1 MHAYSDS
8 PAICSFP
15 SPSRQ
20 DTIIIPRLRD
30 IFTQKMDYR
39 TEFEQLLGG
48 KVEDPRKLLPSVVSS
63 PQLSPIYTLPS
74 GTHSETVHG
83 TQSDGIGQKMEGIEF
98 KVPERPV

>member
-1 MHAYSDS
+1 MHAHSES
-8 PAICSFP
+8 PVICSFP

-30 IFTQKMDYR
+30 VFTQKMDYR

-48 KVEDPRKLLPSVVSS
+48 KVEDPPKLFPSVVSS
-63 PQLSPIYTLPS
+63 PQLSFTYTLPL
-74 GTHSETVHG
+74 GTHPETVHG
-83 TQSDGIGQKMEGIEF
+83 TQSDGIGQKTEGIGF